1 MTNGVHMPTWD
12 SAAADEL
19 WTQHCGKDRWLGRRR
34 TLERDIRRTAEASLW
49 QFRNAARLS
58 LIEFA
63 RDRLSRQLTAS
74 GASPEDARRA

>member
-1 MTNGVHMPTWD
+1 MGHVTNGVHMPTWD

-19 WTQHCGKDRWLGRRR
+19 WTQPAARIAGSAR
-34 TLERDIRRTAEASLW
+34 TAHLERDIRRIRRGQLW

-63 RDRLSRQLTAS
+63 RDAICR
-74 GASPEDARRA
+74 GN